1 MYSAMEGITAK
12 RSFDKDVVWQKEVG
26 KGVNDMHGVIEAF
39 AWCGFCIAELCCV
52 VACATD

>member
-1 MYSAMEGITAK
+1 MEGITAK
-12 RSFDKDVVWQKEVG
+12 RSFDKDVVWQG

>member
-26 KGVNDMHGVIEAF
+26 KGVNDMRGVIEAF

>member
-26 KGVNDMHGVIEAF
+26 KGVNDMRGVSGVT
-39 AWCGFCIAELCCV
+39 AWDGSN
-52 VACATD
+52 T